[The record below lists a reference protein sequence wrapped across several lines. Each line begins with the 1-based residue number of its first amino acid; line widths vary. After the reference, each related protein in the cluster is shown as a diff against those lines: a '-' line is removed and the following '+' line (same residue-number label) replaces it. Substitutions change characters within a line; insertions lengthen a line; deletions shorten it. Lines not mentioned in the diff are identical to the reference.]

1 MVLRPRA
8 MPTFQFQRLNPAFQS
23 DPRRIL
29 GQQLMGQGGSTA
41 PVRTPLQGLG
51 RLSSAL
57 VGAYLQRNALDAQA
71 QREAQATEALMGALP
86 ENVSP
91 QIRAMAQAAPGT
103 FEPALMSA
111 LLQPTT
117 QSSIVD
123 QGDLAFV
130 QNKTTTPLTGAENI
144 SIGSVVQRRAAPA
157 TYTTLTD
164 EQAKAEG
171 LDTSKGQ
178 RYQRSTTGNIKQ
190 IGGTPAVTNVTVD
203 MAKESGKS
211 VIEKFENLE
220 TAASA
225 SRTAVSNA
233 DRMLALL
240 DEGIQTGF
248 GAEAGLTFQKIGQ
261 FFNPDYA
268 VKDVAGRENFL
279 SAANELVL
287 PRVKQLGYNPTD
299 ADLRFINQASPQL
312 SKSIAGNKLMLQTIR
327 IVEARNIALFDE
339 ANRFIQSSVT
349 PENPNGIMGDPMGR
363 FKLGQHLSEFAKT
376 NPLFTEST
384 ATLQAE
390 FERITGTPAST
401 VQPTSVV
408 DDLITRG
415 LIRE

>member
-29 GQQLMGQGGSTA
+29 GQQLMGQGASTA

-91 QIRAMAQAAPGT
+91 QIRAMAQAVPGT

-117 QSSIVD
+117 QSSLVD
-123 QGDLAFV
+123 QGDMTFV

-144 SIGSVVQRRAAPA
+144 SIGSVVQRRAAPV
-157 TYTTLTD
+157 TYTTLTE

-171 LDTSKGQ
+171 FDTSKGQ
-178 RYQRSTTGNIKQ
+178 KYQRSSAGATKQ
-190 IGGTPAVTNVTVD
+190 IGATPATTNITVD
-203 MAKESGKS
+203 MAKESNKS
-211 VIEKFENLE
+211 LIEKFENLE
-220 TAASA
+220 TAATA
-225 SRTAVSNA
+225 SRTAVGKA
-233 DRMLALL
+233 DQMLSLL
-240 DEGIQTGF
+240 DQGINTGF
-248 GAEAGLTFQKIGQ
+248 GARFGLALQQAGQ
-261 FFNPDYA
+261 FFNPNYA
-268 VKDVAGRENFL
+268 VKEIAGKENFL
-279 SAANELVL
+279 SASNELVL

-299 ADLRFINQASPQL
+299 ADLSFINQASPEL
-312 SKSIAGNKLMLQTIR
+312 TKSIAGNRLMLQTIR
-327 IVEARNIALFDE
+327 IVEARNIALFQE
-339 ANRFIQSSVT
+339 ANRFIQSTVT
-349 PENPNGIMGDPMGR
+349 EADPAGITDDPMGR
-363 FKLGQHLSEFAKT
+363 FKLGDHLMKFQEN
-376 NPLFTEST
+376 NPLFTE
-384 ATLQAE
+384 ATKTLEEE
-390 FERITGTPAST
+390 FQRITGIAASD
-401 VQPTSVV
+401 VQPASVV

-415 LIRE
+415 LISE

>member
-1 MVLRPRA
+1 
-8 MPTFQFQRLNPAFQS
+8 MPTFGFQRLNPAYQS
-23 DPRRIL
+23 DPRRI
-29 GQQLMGQGGSTA
+29 MGQALAQQGASTA

-71 QREAQATEALMGALP
+71 QREAQASEALMGMLP

-91 QIRAMAQAAPGT
+91 QVRAAVRAAPGS
-103 FEPALMSA
+103 FEPAIMASM
-111 LLQPTT
+111 LQPTT
-117 QSSIVD
+117 TSSLVD
-123 QGDLAFV
+123 QGDMAFV

-144 SIGSVVQRRAAPA
+144 SIGSVVQRRAAPV

-164 EQAKAEG
+164 EQAKAAG
-171 LDTSKGQ
+171 FDTSKGQ
-178 RYQRSTTGNIKQ
+178 RYQRSTTGLVKQ
-190 IGGTPAVTNVTVD
+190 IGSTPAVTNVTVD

-349 PENPNGIMGDPMGR
+349 AENPNGIMGDPMGR

-415 LIRE
+415 LITE